1 MTRMLLAAGVA
12 ALLVGGATVALAD
25 DMGMTPY
32 RYSQPYGPNWGAPNS
47 PYYGPTTQSSPPVG
61 TMSAAPAPFYEGRSA
76 YIENQPPYGSNWGQP
91 YGPNWGAPNSPYYG
105 PTTQSSPPAGPSA
118 APTPFYQ

>member
-1 MTRMLLAAGVA
+1 MTRMLLAAGVT

-32 RYSQPYGPNWGAPNS
+32 RYSQAYGPNWGSPNS
-47 PYYGPTTQSSPPVG
+47 PYYGPTTQASPPVG
-61 TMSAAPAPFYEGRSA
+61 TMSPTPAPFYEGRSA
-76 YIENQPPYGSNWGQP
+76 YIENQPYGSNWGQP

-105 PTTQSSPPAGPSA
+105 PTTQASPPVVSSPAPS
-118 APTPFYQ
+118 PFYQ